1 MTTTHH
7 NPAGAPIN
15 ACESDEACEIVSCE
29 LCLTEIP
36 ASVAQSYEG
45 PDYVHHFCGLECLG
59 KWQGKEKAAKK

>member
-7 NPAGAPIN
+7 NPTGAPIN
-15 ACESDEACEIVSCE
+15 ACKSEEACEIVSCE

-36 ASVAQSYEG
+36 ESVAQSYEG

-59 KWQGKEKAAKK
+59 KWQAKAKEGKK